1 MFRGLQRMEAMLYA
15 VDRINQ
21 DPGLLPDI
29 RLGVN
34 ILDTCSRQPHKPIPG
49 SGYWRTALLVTG
61 LRN

>member
-1 MFRGLQRMEAMLYA
+1 MEAMLYA

-49 SGYWRTALLVTG
+49 SGYWRTPSLMLEIMKVI
-61 LRN
+61 

>member
-34 ILDTCSRQPHKPIPG
+34 ILDTCSRQSYKPLPG
-49 SGYWRTALLVTG
+49 SGYWRTAQ
-61 LRN
+61 